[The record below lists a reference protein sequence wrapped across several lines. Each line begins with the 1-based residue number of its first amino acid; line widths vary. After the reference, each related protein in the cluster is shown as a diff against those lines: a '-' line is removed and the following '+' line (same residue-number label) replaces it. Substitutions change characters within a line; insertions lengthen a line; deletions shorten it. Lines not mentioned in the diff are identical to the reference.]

1 MPDFNGKSY
10 VIGDKVIYSVYPEVW
25 EGTGIVT
32 ADGVQSTGE
41 TLATMTASEIGD
53 TCPWESLY
61 DVRLDGP
68 RNYDALT
75 AGIEGQTAETLYRQT
90 QEPGDFM
97 GALATIAD
105 AIGGEVWHSGG
116 GIYGVLVQRPDW
128 ECFFGFAD
136 DVLGWDIGT
145 PDGDWIGGGI
155 TELTI
160 DQTDA
165 VIARCRVALDTKEI
179 QHIY

>member
-1 MPDFNGKSY
+1 MFEIQVLDTHGQWRNDLASDHTEDNRFATVADAEAAMNDLVANG
-10 VIGDKVIYSVYPEVW
+10 DPR
-25 EGTGIVT
+25 
-32 ADGVQSTGE
+32 DGWGAEWRVVE
-41 TLATMTASEIGD
+41 A
-53 TCPWESLY
+53 
-61 DVRLDGP
+61 V
-68 RNYDALT
+68 
-75 AGIEGQTAETLYRQT
+75 ETLYRQT

-105 AIGGEVWHSGG
+105 AIGGGVWHSGG

-165 VIARCRVALDTKEI
+165 VIARCRVALDTKET
-179 QHIY
+179 QHIYSRIFYR